1 MILYL
6 FAACAAA
13 AALLSLVFSTLTY
26 SLREFSRQRLAEFLG
41 RHNTDHWF
49 EVITENTA
57 DLTFLTA
64 VARQFSNIL
73 MWVMVFATFEE
84 TAYNRIERYAM
95 TVLVAGVIAVI
106 CSILIPHGAAK
117 FGSAEIVGF
126 FAPFLGVLQ
135 KVFSPVAKLMHG
147 TENIFRRA
155 FGQRENGA
163 QEHIEEE
170 ILSAVE
176 EGEKEGVVD
185 EQERRMIESVI
196 EFAGTTVAQNMTTR
210 PDIAAVPADAGLDD
224 VKRRIDASGHSRIPV
239 YEGTLDHVVGILHA
253 RDLIKFVGA
262 PAAPVNL
269 RDVMRP
275 AFFVPETKLLRHL
288 LSDFRAQK
296 VHIAVVLDEYG
307 STAGLITIEDI
318 LEELVGEISD
328 EHEPAEPGLFRKI
341 DDRNAEADAK
351 ISIEQLNRLLPISI
365 PEGSGFETLGGFL
378 ISSLSR
384 IPEKGSALELDGVR
398 YTVLD
403 AEPQRVKRV
412 KIELLPA
419 IAAKIGG

>member
-6 FAACAAA
+6 FAAA
-13 AALLSLVFSTLTY
+13 AALAASLSLLFSSLTY

-41 RHNTDHWF
+41 KCNGDHWF
-49 EVITENTA
+49 EVITEYTG

-64 VARQFSNIL
+64 IGRQFSNIL
-73 MWVMVFATFEE
+73 MWVMVFAAFEE

-95 TVLVAGVIAVI
+95 TVLVAGIIAVI
-106 CSILIPHGAAK
+106 CSILIPHAAAK
-117 FGSAEIVGF
+117 YGGAEIVGY
-126 FAPFLGVLQ
+126 FAPLLGTLQ

-147 TENIFRRA
+147 TDSIFRRA
-155 FGQRENGA
+155 LGPQVNGA

-196 EFAGTTVAQNMTTR
+196 EFAGTTVSQNMTMR
-210 PDIAAVPADAGLDD
+210 PDIAAVSADAGLED
-224 VKRRIDASGHSRIPV
+224 VKRQIDASGHSRIPV

-253 RDLIKFVGA
+253 RDLIKYVGA
-262 PAAPVNL
+262 PSAPVNL

-328 EHEPAEPGLFRKI
+328 EHEPLEPALFKKI

-384 IPEKGSALELDGVR
+384 IPEKGSALEQDGVR

-412 KIELLPA
+412 KIELLPQS
-419 IAAKIGG
+419 AAKMSG